1 MMPQVRLAM
10 TSLSGDRCFAS
21 LNTVQAF
28 RLMGLQARRLEVCC
42 GQLRQ
47 GAAEVKVLT
56 GGNV

>member
-1 MMPQVRLAM
+1 MLLQARLAM
-10 TSLSGDRCFAS
+10 TTLSGDRRFAS
-21 LNTVQAF
+21 FSTVQAF

-47 GAAEVKVLT
+47 GAAEARVLT